1 MFRTVAH
8 AGFVLLSVLSLSLSP
23 ALAGGDD
30 VEPGLEDP
38 ADGPPFFGDALD
50 IKSRKTLV
58 DVLVRAEFGK
68 GQAILTRTDPEGKFR
83 FGAFGRTVD
92 PASIKISC
100 AMKGYKPVD
109 TIRTPGRRD
118 EDPIEVQC
126 LLEPE

>member
-1 MFRTVAH
+1 MFRTIART
-8 AGFVLLSVLSLSLSP
+8 GLVLLSVLSLSP

-58 DVLVRAEFGK
+58 DALVRAEFGK
-68 GQAILTRTDPEGKFR
+68 GQVILTRTDPEGKFR

-92 PASIKISC
+92 PSSIKISC
-100 AMKGYKPVD
+100 AMKGYKAVD

>member
-1 MFRTVAH
+1 MFRNLVRT
-8 AGFVLLSVLSLSLSP
+8 GFVLLSVLSLSP

-50 IKSRKTLV
+50 IKSRKILV
-58 DVLVRAEFGK
+58 DALVRAEFGK
-68 GQAILTRTDPEGKFR
+68 GQVILTRTDPEGKFR

-92 PASIKISC
+92 PNSITISC
-100 AMKGYKPVD
+100 AMKGYKAVD